1 MKMRGVKHRK
11 GKFED
16 MQQKLALFF
25 FFLKAILIL
34 FQKEKNVFILQ
45 STAEFF
51 RTLVVCYSKSI
62 YPKKHALLK

>member
-25 FFLKAILIL
+25 FESNPDSFPKRKKMSSNYNLQLSFFKHLLDITPKAYT
-34 FQKEKNVFILQ
+34 QR
-45 STAEFF
+45 SMP
-51 RTLVVCYSKSI
+51 C
-62 YPKKHALLK
+62 